1 MYTQLQE
8 IKQYKLTRQY
18 CEDRIDKLVSVIEN
32 SSYVDQIAFIDKEL
46 STP

>member
-1 MYTQLQE
+1 MYTQVQE
-8 IKQYKLTRQY
+8 VKQYRLTRQY

-32 SSYVDQIAFIDKEL
+32 SSYADQIAFINKEL